1 MWGVLKRFKIAKV
14 MKATSI
20 SIYGKINGDIRMR
33 SPLVAN
39 TDYGWKN
46 LRIISQ
52 FDTYWRTYV
61 GIQI

>member
-14 MKATSI
+14 MEAT
-20 SIYGKINGDIRMR
+20 SIYGKIIGDIRMR

-39 TDYGWKN
+39 TDYGWRN